1 MKIYC
6 RIFSESNPRN
16 KTISYT
22 LFIILIFFSM
32 SFNFSFSQI
41 TLKVNYLNNDGFS
54 YEDVTTNVK
63 VWISP
68 DLKGRTKTLL
78 NASDGVFKIDSLL
91 SDCPYFHIK
100 DQNGEMHIQKICM
113 GLKTQ
118 KDWIVYIGSSDC
130 LYHFEG
136 YQPEP
141 FIPSYDKLYITFAEG
156 IYSKLINKLDTELR
170 GGGALNL
177 YEFNA
182 EKRTAIMKE
191 LSKMEGVYTIA
202 PIRLFTHSERS
213 YFTTHIEILFKD
225 SLTNQEITKLFKGFD
240 INEINRFSP
249 KHYTWTHYKIGT
261 PYIIT
266 FKKGGMDYSLL
277 NKLNEF
283 LLKNE
288 NVLVIKTSATV
299 TETKD

>member
-1 MKIYC
+1 
-6 RIFSESNPRN
+6 
-16 KTISYT
+16 
-22 LFIILIFFSM
+22 M
-32 SFNFSFSQI
+32 SFNISLGQI
-41 TLKVNYLNNDGFS
+41 SLSVNYLSKEGYPFK
-54 YEDVTTNVK
+54 DVTSNTEI
-63 VWISP
+63 WIS
-68 DLKGRTKTLL
+68 DNLEGKTKIAL
-78 NASDGVFKIDSLL
+78 NSTNGIFKIDSLPA
-91 SDCPYFHIK
+91 DCPYFHIK

-118 KDWIVYIGSSDC
+118 KDWIIYIGSSDC

-191 LSKMEGVYTIA
+191 LSKMEGVYTLA

-225 SLTNQEITKLFKGFD
+225 SLTNQEITKLFTGFD

-249 KHYTWTHYKIGT
+249 NHYTWTHYKIGT

-266 FKKGGMDYSLL
+266 FKKGAMDYSLL

-288 NVLVIKTSATV
+288 NVLVIKTSATI
-299 TETKD
+299 TKTKG